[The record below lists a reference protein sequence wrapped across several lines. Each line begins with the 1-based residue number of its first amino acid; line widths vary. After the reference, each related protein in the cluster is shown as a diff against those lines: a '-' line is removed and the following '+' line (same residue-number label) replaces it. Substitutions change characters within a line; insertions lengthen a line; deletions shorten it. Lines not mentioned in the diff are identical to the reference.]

1 MSTSAKAKVQI
12 EVGQALT
19 DYAAMTDSGD
29 KIVFSIGSVWSG
41 KSGYEADIRPD
52 GVVSGRNMLT
62 VSGTN
67 DTVKIGAFSA
77 YALGAAYDVTA
88 TTETFTRATSAGVS
102 KINSV
107 TMDSAGAIA
116 VIAGDEGL
124 TATFSELRDV
134 AGGAPYIPAG
144 SIEIGQIRVTS
155 STAGV
160 LVSAELFQV
169 VGTHVERFDY
179 PVWEEENI
187 GKGILA
193 VSSAEQN
200 SHIKFSS
207 ALPDIHTGD
216 STKKVYCKY
225 YTPQMADLPK
235 AIDFVPAE
243 DTHSVASTQY
253 YNGTI
258 ASPSSSLG
266 MASFTALMTDNIS
279 DALMAEQNNLITVK
293 FYPDR
298 NKAPYILSQGT
309 LGVARTH
316 PVADQNQAACSLA
329 CEKASASF
337 LS

>member
-1 MSTSAKAKVQI
+1 MSTSAKAKISI

-29 KIVFSIGSVWSG
+29 KTYFTAGSVWSG
-41 KSGYEADIRPD
+41 KSGFAPDVRPD
-52 GVVSGRNMLT
+52 GVVSGRSMLT
-62 VSGTN
+62 VSATN
-67 DTVKIGAFSA
+67 DTVKIGAFSG
-77 YALGAAYDVTA
+77 YSLGAAHDVTA

-116 VIAGDEGL
+116 VIAGDEGVS
-124 TATFSELRDV
+124 AAFSELRDV

-169 VGTHVERFDY
+169 IGTHVERFDY

-193 VSSAEQN
+193 ESSAEEN

-207 ALPDIHTGD
+207 ALPTVHTAD
-216 STKKVYCKY
+216 TTKKVYIKY
-225 YTPQMADLPK
+225 YTPQMADLAK
-235 AIDFVPAE
+235 ALEFVPAE
-243 DTHSVASTQY
+243 DSHSVASTQY

-266 MASFTALMTDNIS
+266 MASFTALLTDGIS
-279 DALMAEQNNLITVK
+279 DALLAEQNSLITVK
-293 FYPDR
+293 HYPDR
-298 NKAPYILSQGT
+298 NKAPYVLSQGT
-309 LGVARTH
+309 LGIARTY